1 MKVPFFPSFLFDNL
15 NNSILD
21 TNLNTTDIQEPILSP
36 YSMAHPDSD
45 TDSDT
50 LEFSIEEDPERI
62 SKKRRILYGETQ
74 PINTG

>member
-1 MKVPFFPSFLFDNL
+1 
-15 NNSILD
+15 
-21 TNLNTTDIQEPILSP
+21 
-36 YSMAHPDSD
+36 MAHPDSD
-45 TDSDT
+45 SDSDT